1 MEVFWSLG
9 RDPCAMARVFSAR
22 RWDQLPF
29 WIEDLVSGSITY
41 IAWWDEYYPSAN
53 VKDWL
58 DETVDPGDID
68 GYFGPYDH
76 KEAGI
81 VPPNYTAPFAE
92 GSASG
97 CRLAGSLDP
106 QEYLSVWNPDGP
118 PLNFQQDRGHNA
130 FQVSVMNWSVSIVQ
144 NQESIEML
152 MDPRI
157 LQLYVFGRLLR
168 EATKA
173 TGKRA
178 PSISVVEVSSDHGWH
193 LYPLFA
199 SLGPK
204 MVRMYNWVVAI
215 GFIRDEDPLL
225 RGGSRRVAC
234 FAFDDI
240 PLDKTGFDAIR
251 LGANGPPEAACQPS
265 TSNPRVTAPTV
276 QMLQCNVEK
285 PMSEVK
291 LSTLKNRQRKI
302 CRMMLEEAYARKDL
316 GDVEAMETSDREEST
331 AITLPP
337 STPHD
342 EREIRPGDTID
353 ALLNLTD
360 SEMED

>member
-29 WIEDLVSGSITY
+29 RIEDFVAGSFTY
-41 IAWWDEYYPSAN
+41 TAWWDKYYPSAN

-58 DETVDPGDID
+58 DETVNLGDID

-76 KEAGI
+76 KEAGM
-81 VPPNYTAPFAE
+81 VPPNYTAPFAK
-92 GSASG
+92 GSVSG
-97 CRLAGSLDP
+97 CRLAGSPDP

-118 PLNFQQDRGHNA
+118 PLNFQQDIGHNA
-130 FQVSVMNWSVSIVQ
+130 FQVSVMNWSDSIVQ

-178 PSISVVEVSSDHGWH
+178 PSISAVGVLSDHGWH

-204 MVRMYNWVVAI
+204 MVRMYNWVVVV

-225 RGGSRRVAC
+225 RDGSRGVATTT
-234 FAFDDI
+234 FDDI
-240 PLDKTGFDAIR
+240 PLDETRCFSIR
-251 LGANGPPEAACQPS
+251 LGGNGPPEAACQPGTSNIVVKPS
-265 TSNPRVTAPTV
+265 TS
-276 QMLQCNVEK
+276 
-285 PMSEVK
+285 
-291 LSTLKNRQRKI
+291 KNRQRKLH
-302 CRMMLEEAYARKDL
+302 RKALEEANARKEL
-316 GDVEAMETSDREEST
+316 GDVEAMETSDRE
-331 AITLPP
+331 AVTLPP
-337 STPHD
+337 SAPHD
-342 EREIRPGDTID
+342 EREIRPSDTID

-360 SEMED
+360 SEMEE